1 MSQGSKQQ
9 NGGLCLPLALRFAAN
24 VAVAAVLS

>member
-1 MSQGSKQQ
+1 MSHGSKQQ
-9 NGGLCLPLALRFAAN
+9 NGGLCRPFALGLAAN